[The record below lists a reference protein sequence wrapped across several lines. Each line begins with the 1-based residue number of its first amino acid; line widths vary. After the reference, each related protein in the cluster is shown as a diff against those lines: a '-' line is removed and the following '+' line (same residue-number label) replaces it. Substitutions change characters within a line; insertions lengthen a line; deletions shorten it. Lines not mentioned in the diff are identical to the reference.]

1 MIRIRSLPLPLAA
14 LALAF
19 ALWSCAGSS
28 GGKTAGARGPGV
40 PRRPVPAGWG
50 PTLAVVDGVPITRHD
65 VDSVLAT
72 APASVR
78 ENYLEDEEQY
88 KVLVER
94 IAQQQAI
101 YLAAVKSGTE
111 NDAAYRADVEAQKRQ
126 ILLKHYY
133 QNVVLSLPPVS
144 DAAVS
149 QYYDAHP
156 AEFAQPARVRV
167 RHIQVRTLAGAREVA
182 KRLRSGTW
190 EAVCARYSTDKVTA
204 KNGGVLGFVSSVGA
218 DVPGVGNAPSIV
230 AAAFKLKEGETSGPL
245 KSDRGWHI
253 IRADQKTEAGPQ
265 PLKNVERQIRGSLES
280 ERSEHFQETLID
292 SLKRTYG
299 VVVYGDSIS
308 AAMKPVLSPAQL
320 FGKAQAAES
329 PQQRIATFKEVVTRY
344 PNDKSAV
351 QAAFMIGFTYA
362 EELADF
368 PAARAAFQDFLRKYP
383 KSDLVASANWMLENM
398 EHSAP
403 PPEVGIPDTLRLETI
418 QSHDSTGTTT
428 KP

>member
-1 MIRIRSLPLPLAA
+1 MIRIRSLLSPLAG
-14 LALAF
+14 LILVF

-40 PRRPVPAGWG
+40 RRPTPAAWG
-50 PTLAVVDGVPITRHD
+50 PTLAVVNGVPITRHD
-65 VDSVLAT
+65 VDSVLAS

-78 ENYLEDEEQY
+78 ENYMEDEEQY

-101 YLAAVKSGTE
+101 YLAALKSGIE
-111 NDAAYRADVEAQKRQ
+111 NDAGYRADVEAQKRQ

-133 QNVVLSLPPVS
+133 QNVVQSLPPIPDS
-144 DAAVS
+144 AVS

-182 KRLRSGTW
+182 KRLHSGTW
-190 EAVCARYSTDKVTA
+190 ESVCAKYSTDKVTA
-204 KNGGVLGFVSSVGA
+204 KNGGVLGFVSTEGD
-218 DVPGVGNAPSIV
+218 DVPGVGKAPAIV
-230 AAAFKLKEGETSGPL
+230 AAAFKLKEGESSGPL

-253 IRADQKTEAGPQ
+253 IRVDQKTEAGPQ

-280 ERSEHFQETLID
+280 DRSEHFQEMLVD

-299 VVVYGDSIS
+299 VVVYDDSIS
-308 AAMKPVLSPAQL
+308 AAMKPVLSPAEL
-320 FGKAQAAES
+320 FGRAQAAAS
-329 PQQRIATFKEVVTRY
+329 PQERIDLFKEVVTRY
-344 PNDKSAV
+344 PNDKSSV

-368 PAARAAFQDFLRKYP
+368 PAARSAFQDFLRKYP
-383 KSDLVASANWMLENM
+383 KSNLVDSANWMLENM

-403 PPEVGIPDTLRLETI
+403 PPEVGVPDTLHFETI
-418 QSHDSTGTTT
+418 QRPDSTRTNS